1 MNTEKK
7 PKSNLITALRKNIQS
22 EYSERCVLN
31 FLNEEQFNAQN
42 GLIAAELLM
51 QKEKFELAARI
62 YSKIIELEPKNIN
75 ALSNLGG
82 ALVNL
87 RQYADAETILR
98 YVLELDSNYAPAL
111 INIGGSLQGQGKRD
125 DVLDMALRAVCA
137 IPKHPICHQNLG
149 AAFHDLGKL
158 EEARLSFETA
168 LILDPNL
175 VDAEISIA
183 TIDQQFESKLNT
195 ALTRY
200 QRALKIIPK
209 ENNLKRNL
217 VKFYMGVIYLKL
229 GELKIGWEYFENGF
243 CQLLPAH
250 AARNPDRK
258 FAKPRWNGEDL
269 NGKTLLIWREQGV
282 GDLIIFSS
290 VLEELGSLNGKV
302 ILEVDSRLVKT
313 FQRSFKNFHVR
324 EQKFIENN
332 INQTEDFDYQI
343 PLLSLMQYYRDTFE
357 KFKNKKTNYIITNIE
372 TDNLFQNRLKP
383 YEKMKKIG
391 ICWRSGLLDPNRN
404 KEYTQITDW
413 DAILTNPDYVFINL
427 QYGNCEAELVAAEKK
442 FSIKIL
448 RWDDLDLKNDFD
460 STFSLIK
467 NLDAIVSVSSTP
479 FGMGGAVGIPTV
491 VMSRLDWCNP
501 EMDGKYPWLDS
512 VIPIYAAEGQYI
524 DSCLEKVPEILEE
537 IFKYKNGA

>member
-1 MNTEKK
+1 MNIEKK
-7 PKSNLITALRKNIQS
+7 TQSNLIAALKKNIQS

-31 FLNEEQFNAQN
+31 FLSDEQFNAQN

-51 QKEKFELAARI
+51 QKEEFELAARI
-62 YSKIIELEPKNIN
+62 YSKIIELDPKNIN

-98 YVLELDSNYAPAL
+98 YVLDLDSNYVPAL

-125 DVLDMALRAVCA
+125 DVLEIALRAVCA

-175 VDAEISIA
+175 IDAEISIA
-183 TIDQQFESKLNT
+183 TIDQQFESKLNN

-209 ENNLKRNL
+209 ENFLKRNL
-217 VKFYMGVIYLKL
+217 VKFYIGIIYLKL
-229 GELKIGWEYFENGF
+229 GNLKLGWQYFENGF

-258 FAKPRWNGEDL
+258 FSKPRWNGEDL

-290 VLEELGSLNGKV
+290 VLQELDFIDGKI

-313 FQRSFKNFHVR
+313 FQRSFKNFCVR
-324 EQKFIENN
+324 EEQLIENN
-332 INQTEDFDYQI
+332 PNQAEDFDYQI

-357 KFKNKKTNYIITNIE
+357 KFKNKKTNYIVTNIE
-372 TDNLFQNRLKP
+372 TDNLFKNRLKSH
-383 YEKMKKIG
+383 EKKKKIG

-404 KEYTQITDW
+404 KEYTQILDW
-413 DAILTNPDYVFINL
+413 DVILTNPDHVFINL
-427 QYGNCEAELVAAEKK
+427 QYGDCEAELIEAEKK
-442 FSIKIL
+442 LGIKIL

-479 FGMGGAVGIPTV
+479 FGMGGAMGIPTV
-491 VMSRLDWCNP
+491 VMTRLDWSTFK
-501 EMDGKYPWLDS
+501 MDGKYPWLNS
-512 VIPIYAAEGQYI
+512 VIPVYATEGQFM
-524 DSCLEKVPEILEE
+524 DDCLSKVPAILKEIL
-537 IFKYKNGA
+537 K